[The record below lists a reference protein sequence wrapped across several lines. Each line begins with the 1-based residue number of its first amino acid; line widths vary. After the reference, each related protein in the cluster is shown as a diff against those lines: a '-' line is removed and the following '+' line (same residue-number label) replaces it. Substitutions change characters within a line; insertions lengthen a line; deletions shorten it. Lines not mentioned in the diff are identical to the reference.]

1 MIPFLKMLCQI
12 NKFQHA
18 IIPIEMDR
26 RGSHADYFGRKGTW
40 KRNVE
45 KELLYTNRHSQ
56 THSNYN

>member
-40 KRNVE
+40 KRSF
-45 KELLYTNRHSQ
+45 YIPTG
-56 THSNYN
+56 THRLTVIKISYY